1 MDVKALVSQMTLEEK
16 AGLCSGLDFWHT
28 KPVERLGVPATMVSD
43 GPHGLRKQDQKADHL
58 GVNDSIK
65 AVCMPAA
72 CATAASFDRELI
84 HKMGQAIGDSCQ
96 HEELSVVLGPAV
108 NIKRSP
114 LCGRNFE
121 YFSEDPYLAG
131 EMSASYI
138 NGVQSRNVGTSIKHF
153 AANSQ
158 EHRRM
163 SSSSNADERTLREIY
178 FPAFETSVKKAQ
190 PWTVMCSY
198 NRINGVYA
206 SENPWLLTEVLRNE
220 WGFEG
225 YVMSDWGAVSDRVA
239 GVAAGLDLEMPSS
252 GGINDRKIVEAVRSG
267 KLDEAKVDL
276 ACERI
281 LNIVYRY
288 VENAKPET
296 PWDQEA
302 DHLLSA
308 KIASE
313 CMVLLK
319 NNGLL
324 PLSKEDDVAFIGE
337 FAAKPRFQGGGS
349 SHINCFKT
357 TSALKAAEGLKV
369 TYAQG
374 YSAALDTTT
383 DEQIAEASAAYDA
396 LSEADQA
403 ALDEQTSLV
412 NSQSYGRV
420 LETAQWAL
428 EAIKAADNR
437 TSLPNGLYN
446 ADSFPG
452 LTSEYSKGKSSSM
465 RQRPWSVK
473 DVCVVDG
480 KATGTV
486 MVESSTYTYIYMAG
500 KRFENTA
507 KEGEYSTFTNVPI
520 DLNSTMYLTGYSTT
534 MLTEIAFSL
543 TTSIQEP
550 EPVGPDPDKPEVN
563 ALVEAKAAI
572 ALLPA
577 NPHKVTNADVD
588 AIAATLKLYE
598 ALSSEDKATLQRETL
613 SNGYSYAR
621 AVEVASWALQSL
633 APVDNST
640 TLADGTYT
648 LAQSDMVT
656 DLGLSES
663 KRQNNWHVDK
673 IMVENGKA
681 FALIVRDGGN
691 TAADTL
697 YLGGAFLKNAAT
709 DGSSQFVIPVD
720 LNSDMYFSVL
730 SKNAV
735 DSTNALAYHLNTT
748 FDEENSVPD
757 PVVPSDP
764 ASGDDQGET
773 EGVPNN
779 TGTVTAVGT
788 GATLGAAQ
796 MAAAKTAA
804 TAATTVA
811 EKGAAAAVA
820 GGEGAASPLEALD
833 DIDIPVAAVG
843 SGFAGVALL
852 GGASFWALFRK
863 REEHEE

>member
-1 MDVKALVSQMTLEEK
+1 MAVRYGKKVANVVISAALATSLCPAAFAFADGEEPAGQM
-16 AGLCSGLDFWHT
+16 A
-28 KPVERLGVPATMVSD
+28 VEAAVDVPAQAPEQVAIEEMVEAPS
-43 GPHGLRKQDQKADHL
+43 GVSVSTQDDVVVLEAD
-58 GVNDSIK
+58 
-65 AVCMPAA
+65 AV
-72 CATAASFDRELI
+72 ATAKQLI
-84 HKMGQAIGDSCQ
+84 AALPITSVYTEKPQQYRAQ
-96 HEELSVVLGPAV
+96 VLEAEAAYEALS
-108 NIKRSP
+108 
-114 LCGRNFE
+114 
-121 YFSEDPYLAG
+121 
-131 EMSASYI
+131 
-138 NGVQSRNVGTSIKHF
+138 
-153 AANSQ
+153 
-158 EHRRM
+158 
-163 SSSSNADERTLREIY
+163 ADERAGIDKMYPSNDGL
-178 FPAFETSVKKAQ
+178 TSISDQ
-190 PWTVMCSY
+190 PYGRIIEAAKWSRLAMEPYAATTVMQD
-198 NRINGVYA
+198 GVYDA
-206 SENPWLLTEVLRNE
+206 GTAPALTSEYSKGQSTSSRQKPWSVSNITVKDGQVTGTITVDSTNYSFIKIGGEK
-220 WGFEG
+220 FENVAEPG
-225 YVMSDWGAVSDRVA
+225 KNSTFVNVPIALNKVMYFTGNTTAMTVPY
-239 GVAAGLDLEMPSS
+239 E
-252 GGINDRKIVEAVRSG
+252 
-267 KLDEAKVDL
+267 
-276 ACERI
+276 
-281 LNIVYRY
+281 
-288 VENAKPET
+288 
-296 PWDQEA
+296 
-302 DHLLSA
+302 
-308 KIASE
+308 
-313 CMVLLK
+313 
-319 NNGLL
+319 
-324 PLSKEDDVAFIGE
+324 VAFTLTAFIDESYGQSAGDIE
-337 FAAKPRFQGGGS
+337 TAKALINALPDAPSITAAQLG
-349 SHINCFKT
+349 
-357 TSALKAAEGLKV
+357 
-369 TYAQG
+369 TY
-374 YSAALDTTT
+374 
-383 DEQIAEASAAYDA
+383 DEQIAEAGAAYDA

-428 EAIKAADNR
+428 EAIKAADNS

-446 ADSFPG
+446 ADSSPG
-452 LTSEYSKGKSSSM
+452 LTSEYSKGKSSSV

-500 KRFENTA
+500 KRFENKA

-520 DLNSTMYLTGYSTT
+520 DLNSTMYLTGYSTS

-804 TAATTVA
+804 TAATTAA

>member
-1 MDVKALVSQMTLEEK
+1 MAVRYGKKVANVVISAALATSLCPAAFAFAYGEEPAGQM
-16 AGLCSGLDFWHT
+16 A
-28 KPVERLGVPATMVSD
+28 VEAAVDVPAQALEQVAIEEMAKAPSGVSVST
-43 GPHGLRKQDQKADHL
+43 QDDVVVLEAD
-58 GVNDSIK
+58 
-65 AVCMPAA
+65 AV
-72 CATAASFDRELI
+72 ATAKQLI
-84 HKMGQAIGDSCQ
+84 AALPITSVYTEKPQQYRAQ
-96 HEELSVVLGPAV
+96 VLEAEAAYEALS
-108 NIKRSP
+108 
-114 LCGRNFE
+114 
-121 YFSEDPYLAG
+121 
-131 EMSASYI
+131 
-138 NGVQSRNVGTSIKHF
+138 
-153 AANSQ
+153 
-158 EHRRM
+158 
-163 SSSSNADERTLREIY
+163 ADERAGIDKMYPSNDGL
-178 FPAFETSVKKAQ
+178 TSISDQ
-190 PWTVMCSY
+190 PYGRIIEAAKWSRLAMEPYAATTVMQD
-198 NRINGVYA
+198 GVYDA
-206 SENPWLLTEVLRNE
+206 STTPALTSEYSKGQSTSSRQKPWSVSNITVKDGQVTGTITVDSTNYSFIKIGGEKFENVAEPGENSTFVNVPIALNKVMYFTGNTTAMTVPYEIAFTLT
-220 WGFEG
+220 
-225 YVMSDWGAVSDRVA
+225 
-239 GVAAGLDLEMPSS
+239 
-252 GGINDRKIVEAVRSG
+252 
-267 KLDEAKVDL
+267 
-276 ACERI
+276 
-281 LNIVYRY
+281 
-288 VENAKPET
+288 
-296 PWDQEA
+296 
-302 DHLLSA
+302 
-308 KIASE
+308 
-313 CMVLLK
+313 
-319 NNGLL
+319 
-324 PLSKEDDVAFIGE
+324 AFIDESYGQSAGDIE
-337 FAAKPRFQGGGS
+337 AAKAL
-349 SHINCFKT
+349 IN
-357 TSALKAAEGLKV
+357 ALPDAPSITAAQLG
-369 TYAQG
+369 TY
-374 YSAALDTTT
+374 

-500 KRFENTA
+500 KRFENKA

-520 DLNSTMYLTGYSTT
+520 DLNSTMYLTGYSTS

-852 GGASFWALFRK
+852 GGASFWALYRK
-863 REEHEE
+863 REEQEE